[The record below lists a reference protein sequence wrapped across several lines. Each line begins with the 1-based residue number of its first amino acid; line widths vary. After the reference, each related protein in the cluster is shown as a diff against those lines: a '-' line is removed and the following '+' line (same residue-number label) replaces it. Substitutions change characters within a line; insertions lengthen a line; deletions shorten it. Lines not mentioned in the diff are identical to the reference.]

1 MWLRF
6 IERHTGDTY
15 MTEIVSLPITSWD
28 QPISNAEQAIAI
40 EALEAG
46 NVVLLPQL
54 PFAIQD
60 DEHPL
65 LASEVMQGIKNV
77 SLSPANGSF
86 KGSKGSEA
94 EQKQLQA
101 MMMRFATSTRT
112 LANNLLSQY
121 ENGLQQARASF
132 RPVEIAGRP
141 TSWRKDDTRLH
152 VDNFPS
158 SPTLGKRI
166 LRVFSNINPQ
176 QQPRVWR
183 LGEPFEN
190 VAKRYLS
197 MLPKPLWGSSQVM
210 NALGITKCPRSA
222 YDHYMLRLH
231 DQMKSDLTYQKQVDQ
246 HEQLFAAGTTWMV
259 FTDQVSHAAM
269 SGQFVLEQTFLLPV
283 EYMRNPAQAPLRVLE
298 RLTGRG
304 LV

>member
-1 MWLRF
+1 
-6 IERHTGDTY
+6 

-28 QPISNAEQAIAI
+28 QPASSANQALAI
-40 EALEAG
+40 EALESG

-54 PFAIQD
+54 PFAIHD
-60 DEHPL
+60 DERPL
-65 LASEVMQGIKNV
+65 LESNMIQGIKNV
-77 SLSPANGSF
+77 CLVPANGTL
-86 KGSKGSEA
+86 KGSKGNSA
-94 EQKQLQA
+94 ELQQLQA
-101 MMMRFATSTRT
+101 MMMRFAMSTRT
-112 LANNLLSQY
+112 LTNNLLSTYQ
-121 ENGLQQARASF
+121 EGLQQARASF

-166 LRVFSNINPQ
+166 LRVFSNINQ
-176 QQPRVWR
+176 QDQPRVWR
-183 LGEPFEN
+183 LGEPFEA

-197 MLPKPLWGSSQVM
+197 SLPKPLWGSSQVL
-210 NALGITKCPRSA
+210 NALGITKCRRSA

-231 DQMKSDLTYQKQVDQ
+231 DQMKSDLTYQTQAAQ
-246 HEQLFAAGTTWMV
+246 HEQLFPAGTTWMV

-269 SGQFVLEQTFLLPV
+269 SGQCVLEQTFLLPV
-283 EYMRNPAQAPLRVLE
+283 EYMHNPGQAPLRVLE

>member
-1 MWLRF
+1 
-6 IERHTGDTY
+6 

-28 QPISNAEQAIAI
+28 QPINSEQQTLAID
-40 EALEAG
+40 ALEAG
-46 NVVLLPQL
+46 NVVVLPQL
-54 PFAIQD
+54 PFVVRD
-60 DEHPL
+60 DERPL
-65 LASEVMQGIKNV
+65 LESDVMQGIKNV

-86 KGSKGSEA
+86 KGSKGTEA
-94 EQKQLQA
+94 EQQQLQA
-101 MMMRFATSTRT
+101 MMMRFATATRT
-112 LANNLLSQY
+112 LANNLLSSY
-121 ENGLQQARASF
+121 EHGLQQARASF

-166 LRVFSNINPQ
+166 LRVFSNINPND
-176 QQPRVWR
+176 QPRVWR
-183 LGEPFEN
+183 LGEPFEE
-190 VAKRYLS
+190 VAKRYLAS
-197 MLPKPLWGSSQVM
+197 VPKPMWGSSAVL

-231 DQMKSDLTYQKQVDQ
+231 DSMKADIKYQAEVDQ
-246 HEQLFAAGTTWMV
+246 HEQLFHANTTWMV

-283 EYMRNPAQAPLRVLE
+283 EYLRHPAQAPLRVLE

>member
-1 MWLRF
+1 
-6 IERHTGDTY
+6 
-15 MTEIVSLPITSWD
+15 MTAIVSLPITSWD
-28 QPISNAEQAIAI
+28 QPISGANQTLAI

-54 PFAIQD
+54 PFVVRE
-60 DEHPL
+60 DERPL
-65 LASEVMQGIKNV
+65 LESNVIQGIKNV
-77 SLSPANGSF
+77 SLAPANGTF
-86 KGSKGSEA
+86 KGSKGTEA
-94 EQKQLQA
+94 EQRQLQA
-101 MMMRFATSTRT
+101 MMMRFAASTKS
-112 LANNLLSQY
+112 LANNLLSPY
-121 ENGLQQARASF
+121 EEGLQQARASF

-176 QQPRVWR
+176 NQPRVWR
-183 LGEPFEN
+183 LGEPFET
-190 VAKRYLS
+190 VAQRYLAS
-197 MLPKPLWGSSQVM
+197 LPKPLWGASKIM
-210 NALGITKCPRSA
+210 NALGITKSPRSA

-231 DQMKSDLTYQKQVDQ
+231 DHMKADQDYQTQPSHQ
-246 HEQLFAAGTTWMV
+246 EQLFAAGTTWMV

-283 EYMRNPAQAPLRVLE
+283 EYMQHPAQAPLRVLE

>member
-1 MWLRF
+1 
-6 IERHTGDTY
+6 

-28 QPISNAEQAIAI
+28 QPISSEQQTLAID
-40 EALEAG
+40 ALESG

-54 PFAIQD
+54 PFVVRD
-60 DEHPL
+60 DERPL
-65 LASEVMQGIKNV
+65 LESDVMQGIKNV
-77 SLSPANGSF
+77 SLSPSNGSF

-94 EQKQLQA
+94 EQQQLQA
-101 MMMRFATSTRT
+101 MMMRFATATRT
-112 LANNLLSQY
+112 LANNLLSPY
-121 ENGLQQARASF
+121 EHGLQQARASF

-166 LRVFSNINPQ
+166 LRVFSNINPND
-176 QQPRVWR
+176 QPRVWR
-183 LGEPFEN
+183 LGEPFES
-190 VAKRYLS
+190 VAKRYLAS
-197 MLPKPLWGSSQVM
+197 VPKPMWGSSAVL

-231 DQMKSDLTYQKQVDQ
+231 DSMKADLKYQAEVDQ
-246 HEQLFAAGTTWMV
+246 HEQLFPANTTWMV

-283 EYMRNPAQAPLRVLE
+283 EFLRHPAQAPLRVLE